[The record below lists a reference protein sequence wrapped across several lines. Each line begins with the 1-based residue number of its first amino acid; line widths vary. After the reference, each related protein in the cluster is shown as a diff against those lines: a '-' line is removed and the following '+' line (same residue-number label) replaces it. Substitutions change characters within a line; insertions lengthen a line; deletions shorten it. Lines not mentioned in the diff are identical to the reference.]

1 MSAGA
6 EGNSDSVRTVR
17 MCDRVNT
24 LRRSRSYAA
33 PREIGNMLKSNSY
46 RTTRDTGAAGC
57 CARGSHALLAPNRGL
72 GADPSRARARS
83 TQHRTVI
90 DYWRPHFSVPNS
102 RKYACEHQHVRPAFA
117 TDILSVCSCL
127 LGQGA
132 GSQPLVLAMHT
143 RVAPHSKRLGSADVE
158 NMASNIV
165 QPFGG
170 EDIASDIGLP
180 SRDGSFTSRYRP
192 QHRARS
198 FDALK
203 LANTWMAKS
212 VLKRVH
218 VLQAVAN
225 SLKSQPDPD
234 QLTYEE
240 KARALVEQL
249 NVIMVA
255 QYWLSQAF
263 RTRKPYAVASASL
276 WTVVACVLAIAEIV
290 CLLSL
295 GVAVNWPRCVTSD
308 DCNTGQACARLFDY
322 CLQNPSDLCPLKPTC
337 VDCNHLAGAATG
349 GSGEAWQNDFITGAA
364 EYHENATGFCA
375 EVLSA
380 AENAHFLPGAWDDR
394 NHRPTHANIWGS
406 YEDETLVEAIPP
418 SFAHCLYARQAG
430 VSMTPTDTMILY
442 VVFALVAMEVAAET
456 REHANANYLRR
467 LLLPSKPL
475 ERAAVSVCY
484 TACRVIVTLIGFL
497 YSKAVRVGL
506 PGGSQRP
513 TY

>member
-1 MSAGA
+1 MHA
-6 EGNSDSVRTVR
+6 NINSVRRLFLV
-17 MCDRVNT
+17 MH
-24 LRRSRSYAA
+24 
-33 PREIGNMLKSNSY
+33 
-46 RTTRDTGAAGC
+46 TR
-57 CARGSHALLAPNRGL
+57 P
-72 GADPSRARARS
+72 P
-83 TQHRTVI
+83 
-90 DYWRPHFSVPNS
+90 F
-102 RKYACEHQHVRPAFA
+102 
-117 TDILSVCSCL
+117 
-127 LGQGA
+127 
-132 GSQPLVLAMHT
+132 LVMHT

-225 SLKSQPDPD
+225 SLKLQPD

-308 DCNTGQACARLFDY
+308 DCNTGQACARLYDY
-322 CLQNPSDLCPLKPTC
+322 CLQNPSVLCPLKPTC
-337 VDCNHLAGAATG
+337 VDCNHLAGAANG

-364 EYHENATGFCA
+364 EHENATVFCA
-375 EVLSA
+375 EALSA
-380 AENAHFLPGAWDDR
+380 AEHAHFLPGAWDDR
-394 NHRPTHANIWGS
+394 NHRPTHPNIWGS
-406 YEDETLVEAIPP
+406 AEDETLVGAAPPSTP

-430 VSMTPTDTMILY
+430 VSMTPTDPMILY
-442 VVFALVAMEVAAET
+442 VVFVLVAMEVAAET
-456 REHANANYLRR
+456 REHANAYYIRR

-475 ERAAVSVCY
+475 QRTAVSVCY
-484 TACRVIVTLIGFL
+484 TACRSIITLIGFL
-497 YSKAVRVGL
+497 YSKAVRGL
-506 PGGSQRP
+506 AWGLAATYCGFGIVWRPLPDAQLCVLTPDASSSIRGSMAGCRAGSVRMPLAAHQSGYRRDEHCAEWAHSHLRA
-513 TY
+513 

>member
-1 MSAGA
+1 
-6 EGNSDSVRTVR
+6 
-17 MCDRVNT
+17 
-24 LRRSRSYAA
+24 
-33 PREIGNMLKSNSY
+33 
-46 RTTRDTGAAGC
+46 
-57 CARGSHALLAPNRGL
+57 
-72 GADPSRARARS
+72 
-83 TQHRTVI
+83 VI
-90 DYWRPHFSVPNS
+90 NDWRPHFIFLTSLEND
-102 RKYACEHQHVRPAFA
+102 ACEQRRARFA
-117 TDILSVCSCL
+117 TDILSELS
-127 LGQGA
+127 
-132 GSQPLVLAMHT
+132 SSAMHL
-143 RVAPHSKRLGSADVE
+143 RVAPHSKRLGRDVE
-158 NMASNIV
+158 DASNIV
-165 QPFGG
+165 QPYGG

-180 SRDGSFTSRYRP
+180 SSDGNFTSTFRP

-198 FDALK
+198 LDALK

-308 DCNTGQACARLFDY
+308 DCNTGQVCARLFDY

-337 VDCNHLAGAATG
+337 VDCNHLAGAANG

-394 NHRPTHANIWGS
+394 NHRPTHADIWGS
-406 YEDETLVEAIPP
+406 YEDETLVEEIPP

-456 REHANANYLRR
+456 REHANAYYLRR

-484 TACRVIVTLIGFL
+484 TACRVIITLIGFL

-513 TY
+513 TYCGFGLVWRPLPDAQLCVLTPDASSIRGLDGRLSRWFRTHVSRCSPVRAPTRRALC